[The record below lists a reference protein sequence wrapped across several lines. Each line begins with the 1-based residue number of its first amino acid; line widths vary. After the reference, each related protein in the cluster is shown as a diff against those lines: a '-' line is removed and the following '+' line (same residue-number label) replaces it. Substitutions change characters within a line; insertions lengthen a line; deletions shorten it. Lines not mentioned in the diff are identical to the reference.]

1 MTGRSS
7 TARLQFIDDELIR
20 QPMVADQIFDAT
32 WRELADSA
40 TTLDAHDRSI
50 VADLLQLGPS
60 HRQRVQKAFV
70 DAVNRQVRD
79 EIKTAAPT
87 LTTPADPLAPSLS
100 LLEETE
106 MAMDVET
113 SHALEAIRSVA
124 ETELRELS
132 AYASTLADDPDIS
145 CDHNPF
151 RAETYARALWEAA
164 QALPFGRAYQVRL
177 MRCAAQPLALVL
189 RKVYAGACARLESQ
203 GIEPATYRTLVRPG
217 NARGASASELWQSE
231 DAPSLQVVRQSMPT
245 DLASSS
251 EPPTRHTPL
260 EEVIE
265 DVDQALRALPPDA
278 SATVHAALLE
288 SQRPRMVRHA
298 RTPADQQI
306 IELLSQLFHVMLSDT
321 RIAGDI
327 RAVLARMQPSVMRLV
342 LRDQSA
348 LDDYT
353 HPVWRFMDMTAHQ
366 AALHAE
372 GSVGREAVLHLAEKL
387 IDAMAREPV
396 PEASLYR
403 KGIERLMAED
413 RSRLAKR
420 RQRAGVDREP
430 LQAEHD
436 LEDTG
441 SATTASMGLL
451 DDAHLDTVPADLLKT
466 PPGDPQL
473 DAEPT
478 EWLHQRRVG
487 EWLRIFLQQRWQRVQ
502 LLHIS
507 RRGEMFLFGRG
518 QTDETVRL
526 RRSALVRLRAEGL
539 LTELRLRSMLRS
551 AAVQVLR
558 NAEKV

>member
-20 QPMVADQIFDAT
+20 QPMVADQVFDAT
-32 WRELADSA
+32 WRELAVSA

-70 DAVNRQVRD
+70 DAVNRQVRA
-79 EIKTAAPT
+79 EINTAAPT
-87 LTTPADPLAPSLS
+87 LTMPTDPLAPSLS

-106 MAMDVET
+106 VAVDVET
-113 SHALEAIRSVA
+113 SHALEAIQSVA

-145 CDHNPF
+145 RDHNPF

-217 NARGASASELWQSE
+217 SARGASASEVWQSE
-231 DAPSLQVVRQSMPT
+231 DAPSLQVVRKTITSDMAP
-245 DLASSS
+245 SSDPS
-251 EPPTRHTPL
+251 TRHTPL

-265 DVDQALRALPPDA
+265 DVDQALRALPADA
-278 SATVHAALLE
+278 SATMHAELLE

-372 GSVGREAVLHLAEKL
+372 GSVGREAMLHLSEKL
-387 IDAMAREPV
+387 IDTMSREPV

-430 LQAEHD
+430 LRAEHD
-436 LEDTG
+436 LEDAG

-451 DDAHLDTVPADLLKT
+451 DDAHLDTVPADLLKSL
-466 PPGDPQL
+466 PGDPQL
-473 DAEPT
+473 DTEPT

-487 EWLRIFLQQRWQRVQ
+487 EWLRIFLNQKWQRVQ
-502 LLHIS
+502 LLDIG

-558 NAEKV
+558 NAERA

>member
-1 MTGRSS
+1 
-7 TARLQFIDDELIR
+7 
-20 QPMVADQIFDAT
+20 MVADQVFDAT
-32 WRELADSA
+32 WRELADSTNA
-40 TTLDAHDRSI
+40 LDPHDRSI
-50 VADLLQLGPS
+50 VADLLQLGTG
-60 HRQRVQKAFV
+60 HRQRLEKSFV
-70 DAVNRQVRD
+70 EAVNRQVRA
-79 EIKTAAPT
+79 EVKTSAPNR
-87 LTTPADPLAPSLS
+87 TTATDPLAQGLS

-106 MAMDVET
+106 FAVDVET
-113 SHALEAIRSVA
+113 SHALETIRSLA

-132 AYASTLADDPDIS
+132 AYASALAGDPDVS
-145 CDHNPF
+145 RDHNPF
-151 RAETYARALWEAA
+151 RPEVYAQALWEAA

-189 RKVYAGACARLESQ
+189 RKAYAGACARLEAQ
-203 GIEPATYRTLVRPG
+203 GVEPATYRTLVRPG
-217 NARGASASELWQSE
+217 STLSARSARALEPLE
-231 DAPSLQVVRQSMPT
+231 NEEAPSLQMVRQTMPG
-245 DLASSS
+245 AMESSP
-251 EPPTRHTPL
+251 EPSTRQTPL
-260 EEVIE
+260 DEVIE

-298 RTPADQQI
+298 RTPADRQI

-321 RIAGDI
+321 RIARDI

-342 LRDQSA
+342 LRDPSA

-372 GSVGREAVLHLAEKL
+372 GSVGREEALHLAEQL
-387 IDAMAREPV
+387 IEAMALEPA

-403 KGIERLMAED
+403 KGIERLMEED
-413 RSRLAKR
+413 RSRLAR
-420 RQRAGVDREP
+420 RQHRAGVDREA
-430 LQAEHD
+430 LQADDDRRNSGH
-436 LEDTG
+436 
-441 SATTASMGLL
+441 ATTARMGLL
-451 DDAHLDTVPADLLKT
+451 DDAHLDTVPADLLKNL
-466 PPGDPQL
+466 PGDPQP
-473 DAEPT
+473 DVEPA

-502 LLHIS
+502 LLNIS
-507 RRGEMFLFGRG
+507 RRGEMFLFGLG

-526 RRSALVRLRAEGL
+526 RRSALVRLRTEGL

-558 NAEKV
+558 NAEKG